1 MATNRKS
8 SKAWTVRDAKAHFSE
23 VFERALTRP
32 QHVVRRPRRG
42 APSHEV
48 VVISAEA
55 YRKLAKPDVPLAEFM
70 SGLGFDSL
78 DLDRPRVRP
87 RDIEF
92 GR

>member
-1 MATNRKS
+1 MAKS
-8 SKAWTVRDAKAHFSE
+8 SKPSNAWSVRDAKAHFSE
-23 VFERALTRP
+23 VFERALERP

-55 YRKLAKPDVPLAEFM
+55 YRKLAKPDVPLAQFLA
-70 SGLGFDSL
+70 GLGFDGL
-78 DLDRPRVRP
+78 DLDRPRVRQ
-87 RDIEF
+87 RDVEF